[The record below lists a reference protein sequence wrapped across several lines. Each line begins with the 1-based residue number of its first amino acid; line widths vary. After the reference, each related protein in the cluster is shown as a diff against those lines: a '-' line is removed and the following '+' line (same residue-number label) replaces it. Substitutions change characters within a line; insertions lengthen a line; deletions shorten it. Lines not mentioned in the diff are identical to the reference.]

1 MQHPE
6 ADRLLFNLQQWSSGH
21 WKIPFAL
28 AFAVHLAAFLLLL
41 VSPYLHPKRSLLD
54 VQTVNLFTAQEIEQP
69 KPGKPLPKPAPAPPP
84 PAPAPKI
91 EKPAPAVPVKPKA
104 APAPVTSKPAVS
116 LKPLKM
122 KEKLPTPKE
131 KLKAKESILERKLR
145 QVQAKVAQDKAEENA
160 RKEVATALDRIRQ
173 TYASTPTASP
183 SASTEEAPEASEP
196 VAATGGGSSGSAQVS
211 EAKRRYYAELAAY
224 LEKYWTLPESH
235 DWKESLEVT
244 AVLWFRADGTVV
256 KRALEEK
263 SENEY
268 FNRFAQFTLDKVERV
283 PPIPS
288 DLPPAERQDI
298 IVEGLGFKFH
308 PSGIY

>member
-6 ADRLLFNLQQWSSGH
+6 ADRLLFNFQQWSSGH

-41 VSPYLHPKRSLLD
+41 VSPYLHPRRPLID
-54 VQTVNLFTAQEIEQP
+54 VQTVNLFTAQELEQP
-69 KPGKPLPKPAPAPPP
+69 KPARAQPKPPPPP

-91 EKPAPAVPVKPKA
+91 EKPAPAVVPIKP
-104 APAPVTSKPAVS
+104 APAPIASKPAVS

-131 KLKAKESILERKLR
+131 QLKAKESILERKLR
-145 QVQAKVAQDKAEENA
+145 QVQARVTQERAEENA

-173 TYASTPTASP
+173 SLATAPTTSSST
-183 SASTEEAPEASEP
+183 STEETEAVSEP

-211 EAKRRYYAELAAY
+211 EAKRRYYAELAGY